1 MFSYPK
7 PENLDSAYP
16 IIKETVPK
24 SNLGYGTNN
33 RYPEFPPLMSDGRV
47 ITASWQPE
55 AVINDD
61 LIQSNGI
68 RSSWQYR
75 KYLTENAKDIM
86 EYNFRESSN
95 DLGYYKRAID
105 LPNMQSSQVSG
116 LYKSPYMYTSS
127 SDTSKPFGYQSS
139 DLKELYLS
147 REQLSA
153 RMIAP
158 VITQA
163 DLIQNVNKN

>member
-1 MFSYPK
+1 MFSYPN

-24 SNLGYGTNN
+24 SSLGYATNN
-33 RYPEFPPLMSDGRV
+33 RYPEFPPLMSDGRA

-55 AVINDD
+55 AIINDD

-105 LPNMQSSQVSG
+105 LPNMQSSQV
-116 LYKSPYMYTSS
+116 YNSPYKYTST
-127 SDTSKPFGYQSS
+127 SDNAKPFGYQSS

-163 DLIQNVNKN
+163 DLIQNVKKD